1 MTELTKLQ
9 CDGILEAF
17 VAFQEHKSPEQLNA
31 ALKLQGFYI
40 KYDGVTKFAENM
52 ERPYTIPIHAIDA
65 MDSANYDLCYQGN
78 GVFELF
84 QDDDSLAFVLD

>member
-1 MTELTKLQ
+1 MNELTKSQ

-17 VAFQEHKSPEQLNA
+17 VDFQEHKDVWRLNIV
-31 ALKLQGFYI
+31 LSDLGFRV
-40 KYDGVTKFAENM
+40 KYDGVTKFAECM
-52 ERPYTIPIHAIDA
+52 TRPYAIPIYAIDA

-84 QDDDSLAFVLD
+84 QGNESLAFVLD